1 MRIAMKNIIALF
13 LLTGFVL
20 AGCKDIYTEQ
30 YLSLEPVYQSFE
42 NFRASV
48 KMDSQQDLVKPGKI
62 YTIGNYIFINENM
75 KGVHVYNNSNPASP
89 LYAGFINIPGNVDI
103 AVKNSIM
110 YADSYVDLVAID
122 ITDPTKAK
130 EIGRVK
136 NVFPYSVPPYSET
149 KYRIGQ
155 VDNTKGIVVSW
166 EVRKVRKEI
175 NTISYPVWPIYY
187 GAKATMDMAASP
199 GSSSQNSGT
208 SGTSGAGVGGS
219 MARFGITGNSLL
231 AIDTYKYYNFDLSS
245 PNDPRLSSSSFLSSG
260 IETMFLYGKYM
271 FLGTTTG
278 MLIYDLSD
286 INKPTFVSNFWHAT
300 GCDPVVV
307 QGNRAYV
314 TIRGG
319 NRCNSLINRLDVLDI
334 NNILKPV
341 LLRSYN
347 MDNPYGLGISGDILF
362 VCDGTS
368 GLKVFDAS
376 DPLMIIEHQL
386 ARFPGI
392 QAYDVIPLGKS
403 LLMIGSDG
411 FYQYDYS
418 DVKNIRQISVI
429 SVKK

>member
-1 MRIAMKNIIALF
+1 MKNILSF
-13 LLTGFVL
+13 LLFTGLIL

-30 YLSLEPVYQSFE
+30 YFSLEPVYQSFE
-42 NFRASV
+42 DFRASV
-48 KMDSQQDLVKPGKI
+48 KMVGQQDLVKPGKI

-75 KGVHVYNNSNPASP
+75 KGVHVYNNANPASP
-89 LYAGFINIPGNVDI
+89 QYTGFINIPGNVDI
-103 AVKNSIM
+103 AVKNSII
-110 YADSYVDLVAID
+110 YADSYIDLVAID
-122 ITDPTKAK
+122 ISDPTKAK

-149 KYRIGQ
+149 KYRLGQ
-155 VDNTKGIVVSW
+155 VDDTKGIVVSW

-187 GAKATMDMAASP
+187 GAKTTLDMAASP
-199 GSSSQNSGT
+199 GSSLQNSTTSGT
-208 SGTSGAGVGGS
+208 SGTGVGGS

-245 PNDPRLSSSSFLSSG
+245 PTDPRLSSSSFLSSG

-286 INKPTFVSNFWHAT
+286 INKPTYVSNFWHAT

-319 NRCNSLINRLDVLDI
+319 NRCGSLINRLDVLDI
-334 NNILKPV
+334 TNILKPV
-341 LLRSYN
+341 LFRSYN

-376 DPLMIIEHQL
+376 DPLLIIERQL
-386 ARFPGI
+386 AKFPGI

-429 SVKK
+429 LVKK

>member
-1 MRIAMKNIIALF
+1 MKRIMKNIFITLF
-13 LLTGFVL
+13 FTGVVL

-30 YLSLEPVYQSFE
+30 YYSLEPVYMSIADL
-42 NFRASV
+42 RASV
-48 KMDSQQDLVKPGKI
+48 KMVNRQDLVSPGKI
-62 YTIGNYIFINENM
+62 YTIGDYIFINENM
-75 KGVHVYNNSNPASP
+75 KGVHIYNNANPASP
-89 LYAGFINIPGNVDI
+89 QYTGFINIPGNVDI
-103 AVKNSIM
+103 AVKNNIM
-110 YADSYVDLVAID
+110 YADSYLDLVALD
-122 ITDPTKAK
+122 ITDPTKAR
-130 EIGRVK
+130 EVGRIK
-136 NVFPYSVPPYSET
+136 DVFPYSVPPYNET
-149 KYRIGQ
+149 KYRVGQ
-155 VDNTKGIVVSW
+155 VDNTKGVVISW
-166 EVRKVRKEI
+166 EVKKVRREI
-175 NTISYPVWPIYY
+175 NTISYPIFPMYF
-187 GAKATMDMAASP
+187 GAKTTLDLAASS
-199 GSSSQNSGT
+199 GFSSPNSGT
-208 SGTSGAGVGGS
+208 SGTGVGGS
-219 MARFGITGNSLL
+219 MARFGLTGNSLL
-231 AIDTYKYYNFDLSS
+231 AVDTYKYYNFDISV
-245 PNDPRLSSSSFLSSG
+245 PTDPRLSSQSNQGWG

-278 MLIYDLSD
+278 MLIFDLTD

-334 NNILKPV
+334 TNILKPA

-418 DVKNIRQISVI
+418 DVKNIKQISSI
-429 SVKK
+429 LVKK

>member
-1 MRIAMKNIIALF
+1 MKNILSF
-13 LLTGFVL
+13 LLFTGLIL

-30 YLSLEPVYQSFE
+30 YFSLEPVYQSFE
-42 NFRASV
+42 DFRASV
-48 KMDSQQDLVKPGKI
+48 KMVGQQDLVKPGKI

-75 KGVHVYNNSNPASP
+75 KGVHVYNNANPASP
-89 LYAGFINIPGNVDI
+89 QYTGFINIPGNVDI

-149 KYRIGQ
+149 KYRLGQ

-187 GAKATMDMAASP
+187 GAKTTLDMAASP
-199 GSSSQNSGT
+199 GSSLQNSTTSGT
-208 SGTSGAGVGGS
+208 SGTGVGGS

-245 PNDPRLSSSSFLSSG
+245 PTDPRLSSSSFLSSG

-286 INKPTFVSNFWHAT
+286 INKPTYVSNFWHAT

-319 NRCNSLINRLDVLDI
+319 NRCGSLINRLDVLDI
-334 NNILKPV
+334 TNILKPV
-341 LLRSYN
+341 LFRSYN

-376 DPLMIIEHQL
+376 DPLLIIERQL
-386 ARFPGI
+386 AKFPGI

-429 SVKK
+429 LVKK